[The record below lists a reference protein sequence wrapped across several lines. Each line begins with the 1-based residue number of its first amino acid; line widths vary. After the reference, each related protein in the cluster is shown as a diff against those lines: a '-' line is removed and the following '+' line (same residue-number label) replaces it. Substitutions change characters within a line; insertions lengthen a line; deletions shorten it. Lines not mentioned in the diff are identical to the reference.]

1 VSTRLTPRVVGLLL
15 VPPLMW
21 AGNAVVGRLAA
32 GHVPPLALNAM
43 RWVLAAL
50 ILLPLGWRVLAT
62 PGARREI
69 ALRWRPLAMLGL
81 LGIGAY
87 NALQYSALTTSSVL
101 NVTLI
106 VASAPFWML
115 AIGALFYGA
124 RPTAREALGAALSVA
139 GVVVVLS
146 RGELAQLAGVRFV
159 RGDLLMLV
167 AAIAWSFYSWL
178 LARPHP
184 SIAPAARPASWNW
197 AGFLLVQVLFG
208 IVWAGAAAGFEQA
221 VSPAPVQWSPWVL
234 AALAYV
240 AIGPSVLAY
249 RCWGAGV
256 AAAGPAV
263 ASIFANLTPVFAA
276 VLSAAVLGEPPQGY
290 HVVAFALTVA
300 GIVASMNR

>member
-1 VSTRLTPRVVGLLL
+1 MSTRLTPRVVGLLL

>member
-1 VSTRLTPRVVGLLL
+1 MSAGLSPKVAGLLL

-43 RWVLAAL
+43 RWVLAAI
-50 ILLPLGWRVLAT
+50 ILLPLAWRALAT
-62 PGARREI
+62 PEARREI
-69 ALRWRPLAMLGL
+69 ALRWRPLSLLGL

-115 AIGALFYGA
+115 AIGAIFYRT
-124 RPTAREALGAALSVA
+124 RPTAREAAGAALSLV
-139 GVVVVLS
+139 GVLIVLS
-146 RGELAQLAGVRFV
+146 RGDPAQLAQVRFV
-159 RGDLLMLV
+159 SGDLLMIA

-184 SIAPAARPASWNW
+184 LLAPGARPDWDW
-197 AGFLLVQVLFG
+197 AAFLLVQVLFG
-208 IVWAGAAAGFEQA
+208 VVWAGVAAGVEHSVTQA
-221 VSPAPVQWSPWVL
+221 GVRWSPMVVGV
-234 AALAYV
+234 LAYV

-256 AAAGPAV
+256 AAAGPAI
-263 ASIFANLTPVFAA
+263 AAIFANLTPVFAA
-276 VLSAAVLGEPPQGY
+276 MLSAAVIGELPQTY
-290 HVVAFALTVA
+290 HVVAFVLTVA
-300 GIVASMNR
+300 GIAVSVRR

>member
-1 VSTRLTPRVVGLLL
+1 MSGGLSLRVAGLLL

-50 ILLPLGWRVLAT
+50 ILLPLGWRALSTAQ
-62 PGARREI
+62 ARREV
-69 ALRWRPLAMLGL
+69 ALRWRPLSMLGL

-115 AIGALFYGA
+115 AIGALFYRV
-124 RPTAREALGAALSVA
+124 RPTVREAIGAGLSLVGVA
-139 GVVVVLS
+139 IVLS
-146 RGELAQLAGVRFV
+146 RGDPSQLAQVRFV
-159 RGDLLMLV
+159 PGDLLMV
-167 AAIAWSFYSWL
+167 AAAIAWSFYSWL

-184 SIAPAARPASWNW
+184 SLAPGQRPAWDW
-197 AGFLLVQVLFG
+197 AAFLLVQVLFG
-208 IVWAGAAAGFEQA
+208 VVWAGAAAGLEMLA
-221 VSPAPVQWSPWVL
+221 SPVQVRWSPLVFGV
-234 AALAYV
+234 LAYV

-249 RCWGAGV
+249 RCWGVGV
-256 AAAGPAV
+256 AAAGPAI

-276 VLSAAVLGEPPQGY
+276 LLSALVIGELPQGY
-290 HVVAFALTVA
+290 HLVAFALTVA
-300 GIVASMNR
+300 GILVSVRR